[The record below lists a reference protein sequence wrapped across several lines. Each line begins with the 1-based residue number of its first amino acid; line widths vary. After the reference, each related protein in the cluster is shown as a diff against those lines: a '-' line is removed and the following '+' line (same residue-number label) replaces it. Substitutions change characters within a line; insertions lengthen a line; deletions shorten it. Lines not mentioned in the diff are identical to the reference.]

1 MAHSF
6 LLVAEKKEI
15 FPETGLK
22 DPLQYFKQQDL
33 LVHQTITTLTHL
45 IRTVVQFHHHDRH
58 QAIHQAVP
66 PQVALLD
73 QAHLPEHPAED
84 ALLKEDNLYFHFRKN
99 EKISFHSFHVALSK
113 IAISVSI

>member
-15 FPETGLK
+15 FQGTGLK
-22 DPLQYFKQQDL
+22 EPLQYFKQQDL
-33 LVHQTITTLTHL
+33 LVHQTITTLTHR
-45 IRTVVQFHHHDRH
+45 IRAVVQFHHHDHH
-58 QAIHQAVP
+58 QAIHQAVLH
-66 PQVALLD
+66 QVALLD
-73 QAHLPEHPAED
+73 QAHLPEHLAED

-99 EKISFHSFHVALSK
+99 ENISFHSFHVALFK

>member
-22 DPLQYFKQQDL
+22 DLLQYFKQQDL
-33 LVHQTITTLTHL
+33 LVLQTITTPAHR
-45 IRTVVQFHHHDRH
+45 IRTVVQFHHHDHH
-58 QAIHQAVP
+58 QPIHQAVP
-66 PQVALLD
+66 HQVALLD
-73 QAHLPEHPAED
+73 QAHLPENLAED

-99 EKISFHSFHVALSK
+99 ENISFHSFHIALSK
-113 IAISVSI
+113 IAISISI

>member
-22 DPLQYFKQQDL
+22 DPLQYFKRQDL
-33 LVHQTITTLTHL
+33 LVHQTITTLTHR
-45 IRTVVQFHHHDRH
+45 IRAVVQFHHRGHH
-58 QAIHQAVP
+58 QAIHQAAP
-66 PQVALLD
+66 HRVALLD
-73 QAHLPEHPAED
+73 QVHLPEHPAED
-84 ALLKEDNLYFHFRKN
+84 ALLKEDNLYSHFRKN